1 MGDLPSIHRLSRI
14 PVNLFNPE
22 SLLFK
27 TRKWEKNGLVY
38 EKVFKIRS
46 WKDHFPSGAAFYQD
60 AYEIQHIDEFSIE
73 NVRTWILESC
83 RSEFGH
89 ILMIFPGFLFFLW
102 NTIEVGWLMV
112 GYALLNNIVPI
123 IMQRYNRPRVKKLL
137 QYMERSKKYGQ
148 PLNQRSD
155 QLPQPT

>member
-1 MGDLPSIHRLSRI
+1 MRKIFLTGIQTFFLDIVMWVIFHLSIGYWSSRI

-83 RSEFGH
+83 RSEFCD
-89 ILMIFPGFLFFLW
+89 FPGLSLF
-102 NTIEVGWLMV
+102 
-112 GYALLNNIVPI
+112 
-123 IMQRYNRPRVKKLL
+123 
-137 QYMERSKKYGQ
+137 
-148 PLNQRSD
+148 PLEHD
-155 QLPQPT
+155 